1 MNKTIGIVIGA
12 VLIAGA
18 AFAGGYFL
26 SGTLGGNAA
35 GPGARGGAFAQL
47 SEDERAQMQN
57 MTDEERQAFFE
68 EKGIDMPAGGP
79 GGQGAGAGAGGA
91 GGPGGAGGTKLLE
104 GVVASA
110 DAEKISVTLT
120 AGGSANAYLD
130 DSTVVASVSG
140 GAASIEKGA
149 NVTVVTQTEA
159 AGVDAAKVVVLK

>member
-47 SEDERAQMQN
+47 TEDERAQMQN

-68 EKGIDMPAGGP
+68 EKGIDMPTGGP
-79 GGQGAGAGAGGA
+79 GQGAGAGAGGA

-110 DAEKISVTLT
+110 DTEKITVTLS

-130 DSTVVASVSG
+130 DSTVIASVSA

-149 NVTVVTQTEA
+149 NVTVVTQSEA
-159 AGVDAAKVVVLK
+159 AGVDAARVVVLK